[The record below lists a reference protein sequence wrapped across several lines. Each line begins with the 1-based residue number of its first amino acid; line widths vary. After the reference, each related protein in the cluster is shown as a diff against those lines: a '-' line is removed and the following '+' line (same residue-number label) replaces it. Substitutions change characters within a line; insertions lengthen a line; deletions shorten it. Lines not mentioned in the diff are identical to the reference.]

1 MDQFNGSDH
10 EPDNSLIDEEEDE
23 ATRAAIAQGM
33 RDVEEGRLVPA
44 EEVRKLVKRW
54 NSEFATQSRR

>member
-10 EPDNSLIDEEEDE
+10 ELPDALLDDEDK
-23 ATRAAIAQGM
+23 ATLAAIAQGM

-44 EEVRKLVKRW
+44 EEVRKLVARW
-54 NSEFATQSRR
+54 NSEFS